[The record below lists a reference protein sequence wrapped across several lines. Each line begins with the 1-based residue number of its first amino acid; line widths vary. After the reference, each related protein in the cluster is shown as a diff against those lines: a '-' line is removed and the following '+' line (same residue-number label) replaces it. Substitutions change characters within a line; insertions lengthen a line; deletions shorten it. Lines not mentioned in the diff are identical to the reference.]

1 MFHSQV
7 KHAILPLQAVRLF
20 FFAFLQMPLPFAPL
34 YKCAYMLISLLAFW
48 LCVVKCIG
56 LALTAAGIKNTH
68 VFLLLFSHKAIN
80 G

>member
-20 FFAFLQMPLPFAPL
+20 FFAFLQMPLPFAL
-34 YKCAYMLISLLAFW
+34 FYKCAYMLISLLAFW
-48 LCVVKCIG
+48 LCVKCIA
-56 LALTAAGIKNTH
+56 LAPTAAGIKNTH